1 MRRFFLFISIAF
13 SILSERAND
22 SVFLFAQNQP
32 DASATPLKL
41 PLKPKSVRFAAIG
54 DNGTG
59 TKEQYDVAARME
71 QFHQRF
77 PFEFVV
83 MLGDNIYGGQTAAD
97 FKLKFEDP
105 YKPLLDGGVKFYASL
120 GNHDNPNERFYKP
133 FNMGGK
139 RYYSFKNANA
149 AFFALDSNY
158 MDPEQVSWL
167 QQQLSGSSSDWK
179 ICFFHHPLHS
189 DGQFHGSDVD
199 LRERIEPILEK
210 NGVNV
215 VLSGHDHVYERIAT
229 QHGISYFVIGNS
241 GQLRFHNLRRSSQM
255 MKGYDEDCGFALFEI
270 AGDELYF
277 QIISRKGETVDSGV
291 ISRKSN
297 QPSAFLG
304 PKTQLQILTP
314 LLGGAS

>member
-1 MRRFFLFISIAF
+1 MPRFFLFLSIVF
-13 SILSERAND
+13 SILIECPSH
-22 SVFLFAQNQP
+22 SVVLFAQNQK
-32 DASATPLKL
+32 DASAVPLKL

-54 DNGTG
+54 
-59 TKEQYDVAARME
+59 E
-71 QFHQRF
+71 
-77 PFEFVV
+77 
-83 MLGDNIYGGQTAAD
+83 TAAD
-97 FKLKFEDP
+97 FKSKFEDP

-120 GNHDNPNERFYKP
+120 GNHDDPNERFYKP

-139 RYYSFKNANA
+139 RYYSFKNANV

-199 LRERIEPILEK
+199 LRDRIEPILEK

-215 VLSGHDHVYERIAT
+215 VLSGHDHLYERIAP

-241 GQLRFHNLRRSSQM
+241 GQLRFHNLRPSSQM

-277 QIISRKGETVDSGV
+277 QIISRRGETIDSGV

-297 QPSAFLG
+297 QPSTFLG
-304 PKTQLQILTP
+304 PKTRWQISTP
-314 LLGGAS
+314 LLGGAT